1 MVICIEEFLQK
12 VHQPTFRVAKIA
24 PPPRRVGK
32 EPDDN
37 GPNEDPPSAIRLA
50 A

>member
-1 MVICIEEFLQK
+1 MVTCIEEFLQK
-12 VHQPTFRVAKIA
+12 VRQPAFQVAKVAA
-24 PPPRRVGK
+24 PPGQVGK

-37 GPNEDPPSAIRLA
+37 CPNDDPPSAIRLA